1 MHVTLSRTQLACL
14 NVQYY
19 VNAMDSL
26 SHRGSCK
33 HFQVNV
39 LTHLK
44 FSANLVATLNVK
56 ERVTFQNEGK

>member
-1 MHVTLSRTQLACL
+1 MTQVVELYLNWHFTLSRTQLACL

-39 LTHLK
+39 LY
-44 FSANLVATLNVK
+44 
-56 ERVTFQNEGK
+56 